1 MGLGTGSKMGPS
13 GNKLLKMMPPMN
25 RTARRIEV
33 KMVRLFDGAMGFY
46 CNGLWVKI
54 SANTCEYLT
63 LE

>member
-1 MGLGTGSKMGPS
+1 MGPS

-33 KMVRLFDGAMGFY
+33 KMVRLFDSAMDFY

-54 SANTCEYLT
+54 SANTCEYLS
-63 LE
+63 LD